1 MLIKAIHGI
10 LTKCRPR
17 VIRGAAIAFMLLCLA
32 SVSAAQSLDQKSVHI
47 GVNWGD
53 VRSTTTR
60 FSYGLNVFA
69 GNAPAVA
76 LEQGY
81 GRNLA
86 YMNAGLLRYHYAGLI
101 NDSVEDARGWAD
113 VKGKRW
119 DEVKINGAMNAADGW
134 AKLHG
139 YAPERLINIPKFPA
153 WMKTY
158 SVEIKTKNGETKT
171 VSLLDRTEYDNFAR
185 FCADLVRILNVKQK
199 RGLKYFE
206 ATNERDQ
213 IYYVEFVRAGQ
224 PDRLDEL
231 IEIYNRAAVAM
242 KAVDPTIKVGGPAFT
257 RGDITEQVRRFVR
270 GTLPN
275 LDFLTFHFYASS
287 KPADSDDSIFDRTQA
302 LSKHTRAIV
311 QIMREE
317 SPGRFIPAHVN
328 EYNINYNYRN
338 NEPRMRNYKGAIFD
352 ALSIIAAVDS
362 GASATNA
369 WNERDGGTYGKMD
382 GTNNLRAGAH
392 VYQIF
397 NNYLDGERVATT
409 SSDERAIVSFAVKNH
424 AKNMYSYLIANRS
437 PVAQSVKTSF
447 RNWRTGGA
455 DFDRHEISEAG
466 YRTEK
471 MNLQKFISDELTV
484 PGYSI
489 TLLTT
494 KEGGASKRRISVRR
508 SGRRGN

>member
-1 MLIKAIHGI
+1 MRAAGI
-10 LTKCRPR
+10 
-17 VIRGAAIAFMLLCLA
+17 VIVILCMA
-32 SVSAAQSLDQKSVHI
+32 SAPAAQSLTQDSVRVN
-47 GVNWGD
+47 VNWGD
-53 VRSTTTR
+53 VRSTATA

-76 LEQGY
+76 REAGY

-86 YMNAGLLRYHYAGLI
+86 YMKAGLLRYHYSGLI

-113 VKGKRW
+113 SKGKRW
-119 DEVKINGAMNAADGW
+119 DAAKINDAMNAADGW

-158 SVEIKTKNGETKT
+158 SVQIKTKSGETKSI
-171 VSLLDRTEYDNFAR
+171 SLLDRSEYDNFAK
-185 FCADLVRILNVKQK
+185 FCADLVRILNVEQK
-199 RGLKYFE
+199 RGIKYFE

-213 IYYVEFVRAGQ
+213 IYFVEFQRADQ

-257 RGDITEQVRRFVR
+257 RGDLAEQVRRFVR

-275 LDFLTFHFYASS
+275 LDFVTFHFYASS
-287 KPADSDDSIFDRTQA
+287 KPADSDEAIFDRTNA
-302 LSKHTRAIV
+302 LSRHTRDIV
-311 QIMREE
+311 KILREE

-338 NEPRMRNYKGAIFD
+338 NEPRMRSHKGAVFD
-352 ALSIIAAVDS
+352 ALSIIAAVDA

-382 GTNNLRAGAH
+382 GDNNLRAGAH

-397 NNYLDGERVATT
+397 NNYLVGERVAVS
-409 SSDERAIVSFAVKNH
+409 SSDERAVVTFAVKNR
-424 AKNMYSYLIANRS
+424 AKSLYSYLIVNRS
-437 PVAQSVKTSF
+437 PVVQSIRTNFS
-447 RNWRTGGA
+447 NWGTDDGA
-455 DFDRHEISEAG
+455 FFDRHQISAAG
-466 YRTEK
+466 YQTEK
-471 MNLQKFISDELTV
+471 IAPQKVTSGEFRV
-484 PGYSI
+484 PEHSV
-489 TLLTT
+489 TLLTI
-494 KEGGASKRRISVRR
+494 KAKSASNLPVRIRRN
-508 SGRRGN
+508 GRRGN